1 MKFIL
6 FCNLPYSFAIL
17 ETLESQIKL
26 RGYQY
31 IWYIP
36 KELEANISY
45 EYYTSDIKKLK
56 KYQADVIFVAGN
68 EVPHYLRGV
77 KTQIFH
83 GLAGEKKGHFRI
95 RDYFDLYLTQGRY
108 FTDRFNQLRD
118 KYKNFEVVE
127 TGWCKLDNLYTNDKD
142 ILKHNLLKEHKASKL
157 VLYAPTFSP
166 SLTSGDKLID
176 VINSLSQKSN
186 ILLIIK
192 FHDKM
197 DRDIVEK
204 YLKLESKNLIIWT
217 QSDITPLL
225 KISDIMISD
234 TSSVVYEFILL
245 NKPVVTLNSSSDN
258 INWIDVD
265 NVSKIKDEVLNLL
278 NGDDKFQSQREKII
292 ELYHPYSDGESANRM
307 IDAVENYIKEFGVPQ
322 KRKLPFLRRVKIWK
336 RYGF

>member
-45 EYYTSDIKKLK
+45 EHYTSDIKKLK
-56 KYQADVIFVAGN
+56 KYQADIIFVAGN

-197 DRDIVEK
+197 DIDIVEK

-245 NKPVVTLNSSSDN
+245 NKPVVTLNSSSEN

-265 NVSKIKDEVLNLL
+265 DVSKVKDEVLNLL
-278 NGDDKFQSQREKII
+278 NGDDKFQSQRENII
-292 ELYHPYSDGESANRM
+292 ELYHPYNDGQSASRM

-322 KRKLPFLRRVKIWK
+322 KRKLPFLRKLKIWK
-336 RYGF
+336 MY

>member
-45 EYYTSDIKKLK
+45 EHYTSDIKKLK

-108 FTDRFNQLRD
+108 FTDKFNQLRD
-118 KYKNFEVVE
+118 KHKNFEVIE
-127 TGWCKLDNLYTNDKD
+127 TGWCKLDNLYNNNSKL
-142 ILKHNLLKEHKASKL
+142 LKYNLLKEYNASKIL
-157 VLYAPTFSP
+157 LYSPTFSP
-166 SLTSGDKLID
+166 SLTSGDKLLD
-176 VINSLSQKSN
+176 VINSLSQNSN

-197 DRDIVEK
+197 DRDIIEK

-225 KISDIMISD
+225 QISDIMISD

-245 NKPVVTLNSSSDN
+245 NKPVVTLNSNSEN
-258 INWIDVD
+258 IHWVDCQSNIEVEKEVID
-265 NVSKIKDEVLNLL
+265 II
-278 NGDDKFQSQREKII
+278 NGIDKFKDKRENII
-292 ELYHPYSDGESANRM
+292 ELYHPYSDGQSSSRM

-322 KRKLPFLRRVKIWK
+322 KRKLSFLRRVKIWK
-336 RYGF
+336 IY